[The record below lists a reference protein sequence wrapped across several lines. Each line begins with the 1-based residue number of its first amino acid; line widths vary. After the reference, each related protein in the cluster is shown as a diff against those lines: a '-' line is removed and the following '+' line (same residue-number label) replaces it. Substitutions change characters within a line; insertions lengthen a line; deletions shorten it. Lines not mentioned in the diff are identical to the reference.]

1 MLFSKPPKSVM
12 KTRESVGIAEFQV
25 VRHPAVLVS
34 YGLGSCLGIA
44 LYDSSRQQGGLAH
57 TLLPGPCPAGY
68 EGRPAKHVDGAIR
81 AMLAEL
87 LAAGSDLRNLT
98 AKLAGGANM
107 FESLNPVVDI
117 SIGSR
122 NILAGRQVLS
132 QLGIPLV
139 AENVGG
145 RHGRTIEFDL
155 VTGVLR
161 VRSLR
166 VGDLVI

>member
-1 MLFSKPPKSVM
+1 
-12 KTRESVGIAEFQV
+12 
-25 VRHPAVLVS
+25 
-34 YGLGSCLGIA
+34 
-44 LYDSSRQQGGLAH
+44 
-57 TLLPGPCPAGY
+57 
-68 EGRPAKHVDGAIR
+68 
-81 AMLAEL
+81 
-87 LAAGSDLRNLT
+87 
-98 AKLAGGANM
+98 M

-145 RHGRTIEFDL
+145 SHGRTIEFDL
-155 VTGVLR
+155 FTGVLR

-166 VGDLVI
+166 VGDLII